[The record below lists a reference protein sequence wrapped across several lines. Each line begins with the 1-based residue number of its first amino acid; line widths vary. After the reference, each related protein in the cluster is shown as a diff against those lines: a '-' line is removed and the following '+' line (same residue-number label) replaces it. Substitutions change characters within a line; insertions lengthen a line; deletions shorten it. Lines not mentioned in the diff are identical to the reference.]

1 MKLWMVPWLFPLG
14 LLATVVALSIF
25 KTDAQLIMLAGGL
38 LAVALL
44 GSIVLRPGPGE
55 DADVDYWRIRR
66 R

>member
-1 MKLWMVPWLFPLG
+1 MVLRRELEWQSQG
-14 LLATVVALSIF
+14 WKRIDRS
-25 KTDAQLIMLAGGL
+25 LAGGL